1 MSHSEPPTTENEN
14 ANEAE
19 RLQILR
25 RYALLDTGP
34 ESVFDD
40 LTRLAA
46 QFCDAPVAF
55 ISLVDETRVGFKSF
69 YGMSLP
75 DVPRHVSASSQAI
88 LGRDVF
94 VVPDTFADP
103 RYAKSPFVATS
114 PHFRFYAGAPLIT
127 PEGFALGTLCVSD
140 YTPRDLAPM
149 QRDALQTLAA
159 QVMAQIELRC
169 RLPLLERNSE
179 RLELVAKGAYDGL
192 WDWDLRTDEIYYSPR
207 WKEMLGYA
215 DAELENSPN
224 TWNLLIH
231 PEDCEHA
238 AVALQNF
245 LNSPD
250 SSYEIEYRMR
260 HKCGMDRWI
269 LSRGT
274 AKRDRDGKPLRLAG
288 INADIT
294 DRKQLRAEMEQYIE
308 ERTANLQD
316 AIEMM
321 QQEIGERA
329 RVEAEV
335 SRLNTQLEQRLQR
348 IAALRAIDM
357 AISASLDL
365 RHTLDVFLEQTLEQ
379 LQADAAD
386 VLIYSP
392 HSLRLEFAVGRGFQT
407 SAMRYTRLQIG
418 AGHAGKAALER
429 CAVHIEDLEL
439 NPGSFRDTPILLN
452 EKFTAYFAVPL
463 IAKGQVKGVLEMFSR
478 REFQNDYE
486 WRDFLETLAGQAAIA
501 IDNAQMFENLQRS
514 NLELTLAY
522 DATIEG
528 WSRAL
533 DLRDHETEGHTQR
546 VTALTLELAREM
558 GLSETEL
565 VSMRRGALLHDI
577 GKVGIADSIL
587 RKPGALNHEEREAM
601 CLHTQYAY
609 QMLAPI
615 AFLRSA
621 IDIPYCHH
629 EKWDGTGYP
638 RGIKGE
644 EIPLAA
650 RIFSVVDVWDAL
662 RSERPYKKAWTAEET
677 CEQIRGMAGT
687 HFDPDVVAA
696 FLRVIANYSERENYP
711 VRVNP
716 LQIAA

>member
-1 MSHSEPPTTENEN
+1 MSKIKPPTTENGTARETD
-14 ANEAE
+14 
-19 RLQILR
+19 RLLALR
-25 RYALLDTGP
+25 RYELLDTGP
-34 ESVFDD
+34 EAAFDD

-46 QFCDAPVAF
+46 LSCAAPVAW
-55 ISLVDETRVGFKSF
+55 IALVDETRVWYKSC
-69 YGMSLP
+69 YGVELSAF
-75 DVPRHVSASSQAI
+75 PRQATASNVAI
-88 LGRDVF
+88 AGSELFLISDLAADAR
-94 VVPDTFADP
+94 FAE
-103 RYAKSPFVATS
+103 APFVATP
-114 PHFRFYAGAPLIT
+114 PHLKFYAGQPILT
-127 PEGFALGTLCVSD
+127 PEGHAIGTLSVLD
-140 YTPRDLAPM
+140 HTPRDLNAA
-149 QRDALQTLAA
+149 QRDALKTLAA

-179 RLELVAKGAYDGL
+179 RLELVAKGAFDGL

-207 WKEMLGYA
+207 WKAMLGHA
-215 DAELENSPN
+215 DDELENTPE
-224 TWNLLIH
+224 TWKQLIH
-231 PEDCEHA
+231 PEDAERA
-238 AVALQNF
+238 AAALQSF
-245 LNSPD
+245 LKGRET
-250 SSYEIEYRMR
+250 SYEIEYRMR
-260 HKCGMDRWI
+260 HKCGIDRWI
-269 LSRGT
+269 LSRST
-274 AKRDRDGKPLRLAG
+274 VKRDREGKAVRLAG

-294 DRKQLRAEMEQYIE
+294 DRKQIHAEMEHYIE

-335 SRLNTQLEQRLQR
+335 FDLNAQLEQRLQR

-365 RHTLDVFLEQTLEQ
+365 RHTLDIFLEQTLEQ
-379 LQADAAD
+379 LKADAAD

-392 HSLRLEFAVGRGFQT
+392 HTLRLEFAVGRGFKT

-429 CAVHIEDLEL
+429 CPVHIENLSE
-439 NPGSFRDTPILLN
+439 NPGSFRDTSVLGSEN
-452 EKFTAYFAVPL
+452 FTAYFAVPL
-463 IAKGQVKGVLEMFSR
+463 ISKGQVKGVLEMFTR
-478 REFQNDYE
+478 REFQNDFE

-558 GLSETEL
+558 GLSETEM
-565 VSMRRGALLHDI
+565 VSIRRGALLHDI
-577 GKVGIADSIL
+577 GKVGIPDHIL
-587 RKPGALNHEEREAM
+587 HKPGALNVEEREAM

-621 IDIPYCHH
+621 MDIPYCHH

-650 RIFSVVDVWDAL
+650 RIFSIVDVWDAL
-662 RSERPYKKAWTAEET
+662 RSERPYKKAWSVEESRQ
-677 CEQIRGMAGT
+677 QIRTMAGT
-687 HFDPDVVAA
+687 HFDPKVVDA
-696 FLRVIANYSERENYP
+696 FLQLDILDSAREN
-711 VRVNP
+711 P
-716 LQIAA
+716 LRLAA

>member
-1 MSHSEPPTTENEN
+1 MTETNAPKTENGN
-14 ANEAE
+14 GNEVE
-19 RLQILR
+19 RLRALR
-25 RYALLDTGP
+25 RYGVLDAAP
-34 ESVFDD
+34 QAVFDD

-46 QFCDAPVAF
+46 QCCAAPVAL
-55 ISLVDETRVGFKSF
+55 ITLVDDERVSLKSR
-69 YGMSLP
+69 YGWDESNPP
-75 DVPRHVSASSQAI
+75 DFPRPNSVSSAAI
-88 LGRDVF
+88 QGDGVF
-94 VVPDTFADP
+94 VVPDTLTDPRFAD
-103 RYAKSPFVATS
+103 APFVLNP
-114 PHFRFYAGAPLIT
+114 PHFRFYAGQPLIT
-127 PEGFALGTLCVSD
+127 PEGYAIGTLCVLD
-140 YTPRDLAPM
+140 FMPRELNLM
-149 QRDALQTLAA
+149 QRDALKTLAA
-159 QVMAQIELRC
+159 QVIGQLELNC
-169 RLPLLERNSE
+169 RLPQLERNSE
-179 RLELVAKGAYDGL
+179 RLELVAQGAYDGL

-215 DAELENSPN
+215 DAELENAPA
-224 TWNLLIH
+224 TWSRLIH
-231 PEDCEHA
+231 PEDAERA
-238 AVALQNF
+238 AASLQNF
-245 LNSPD
+245 LD
-250 SSYEIEYRMR
+250 SRDTSYEIEYRMR
-260 HKCGMDRWI
+260 HKCGLERWI

-294 DRKQLRAEMEQYIE
+294 DRKQMHEEMERYIE
-308 ERTANLQD
+308 ERTGNLQD

-335 SRLNTQLEQRLQR
+335 FDLNAQLEQRLQR

-392 HSLRLEFAVGRGFQT
+392 HMLRLEFAVGRGFQT

-429 CAVHIEDLEL
+429 CPVHIEDLRA
-439 NPGSFRDTPILLN
+439 NPGSFGDTPILDS

-463 IAKGQVKGVLEMFSR
+463 IAKGQVKGVLEMFTR

-486 WRDFLETLAGQAAIA
+486 WQDFLETLAGQAAIA

-558 GLSETEL
+558 GLSELEL

-577 GKVGIADSIL
+577 GKVGVSDYIL
-587 RKPGALNHEEREAM
+587 HKPGALNAAEREAM

-621 IDIPYCHH
+621 MDIPYCHH

-650 RIFSVVDVWDAL
+650 RIFAVVDVWDAL
-662 RSERPYKKAWTAEET
+662 RSERPYKKAWSEEAAGQ
-677 CEQIRGMAGT
+677 QIHAMSGT
-687 HFDPDVVAA
+687 HFDSKVVEA
-696 FLRVIANYSERENYP
+696 FLRVIATYSAREN
-711 VRVNP
+711 P
-716 LQIAA
+716 LRLAA